1 MASFIFIEN
10 NRVKIPPVTKVIKAD
25 IYNRIVSI
33 DKILSEAQS
42 KAEEIISKA
51 RTQAEKITKEAD
63 IAYAA
68 EKQKGYQKGL
78 EKARHEMAVKIS
90 AVSLKTA
97 QYYHTVE
104 KKMTTLV
111 MDTVKKVIDGT
122 DKSELIIG
130 LVRKALP
137 VFKNRKQ
144 ITLKVAPVHVDLIN
158 GYLSEIM
165 VGYPHIDTFEI
176 KGDERISPNDLILE
190 SEIGIVN
197 AGIDTQLTAI
207 EQAFMK
213 CFPQKNPAEVE

>member
-10 NRVKIPPVTKVIKAD
+10 NRVKIPSATKVIKAD
-25 IYNRIVSI
+25 SYTRIIST

-42 KAEEIISKA
+42 TAEEIVSKA
-51 RTQAEKITKEAD
+51 RTEAEKITKEAE

-68 EKQKGYQKGL
+68 EKQKGYREGL
-78 EKARHEMAVKIS
+78 EKAKHEMGVKIS
-90 AVSLKTA
+90 AVSFKTA
-97 QYYHTVE
+97 QYYHSVE

-111 MDTVKKVIDGT
+111 MDTVKKVIEGMDRN
-122 DKSELIIG
+122 ELIIG
-130 LVRKALP
+130 LVKKALLM
-137 VFKNRKQ
+137 FKSQKL

-158 GYLSEIM
+158 EYLSEIM
-165 VGYPHIDTFEI
+165 AGYPNIDIIEI
-176 KGDERISPNDLILE
+176 KGDERISCNDLIME

-213 CFPQKNPAEVE
+213 CFPQKKSR